1 MFIFMTLIFAAIII
15 LDVFD
20 KFPLAGT
27 VGKLLGMTVIPHI
40 YLIVRLF
47 LLPENFSDVEIL
59 GSAFFGYAMLILNAA
74 PFELFS
80 LYWLI
85 RLAVKPYKT
94 KFDKSEVN
102 IRIRA
107 MYGGKYLLK
116 YTAISLVFQTIF
128 YIFAIKNNFRG
139 LPKSYWIP
147 DTVIAGLIIF
157 GYGFNGI
164 IRIMVLCRRL
174 GIVKRVLAFFLLP
187 VPIVGIFA
195 LIGLYRSANA
205 EYDYETTRAA
215 CDVQRAESQICA
227 TKYPILLVHG
237 MGFRDW
243 KYFNYWGRIP
253 KELIKNGAKIYY
265 GHQEACAT
273 IATNS
278 ELIKNKILEIKAET
292 GCEKVNIIA
301 HSKGGLDSRYAIT
314 KLGMADS
321 VASLTT
327 VGTPHHGSQLSDE
340 ANAIPDSI
348 YRKVSDFMDK
358 RFMGFGD
365 NTPDFYTLA
374 HQLSCE
380 FTEKFNAE
388 VPDSDKVYYQSY
400 ASVMKYPFS
409 FNLLGFT
416 NLILRKYG
424 ANDGLVT
431 VESAKWGNFR
441 GVFETK
447 HIRGISHGD
456 TIDLKRED
464 YKGFDPREE
473 YVKIASELKEM
484 GF

>member
-74 PFELFS
+74 PFVLFS

>member
-1 MFIFMTLIFAAIII
+1 MFIFMTLIFAAIIV

-47 LLPENFSDVEIL
+47 LLPENFADVEIL
-59 GSAFFGYAMLILNAA
+59 GSAFLGYVNLALNAA
-74 PFELFS
+74 PAVLFS

-128 YIFAIKNNFRG
+128 YIFAIKNNFWG

-147 DTVIAGLIIF
+147 DAVIAGLIIF

-164 IRIMVLCRRL
+164 VRIMVLCRRL

-195 LIGLYRSANA
+195 LIGLYRSAKA

-273 IATNS
+273 ITTNS

-380 FTEKFNAE
+380 FTEKFNAK

>member
-1 MFIFMTLIFAAIII
+1 MFIFMTLIFAAIIV

-74 PFELFS
+74 PFVLFS

-431 VESAKWGNFR
+431 VGSAKWGNFR